1 MKHFNTITELMC
13 RQAKTKGLKPFPYKK
28 VGFVFLDME
37 SILPSPLQMI
47 FEEGLHGEISKLAEL
62 VDFF

>member
-1 MKHFNTITELMC
+1 MC